1 MEQKAVKR
9 TKKAFAVF
17 YIVNGQKSVIYKLT
31 STNGKQ
37 ALQTFI
43 RHHWNGL
50 KYEFKKLNLDLCVG
64 LPGIGFSY
72 TGWVAYRD
80 GFAALLTEELR

>member
-9 TKKAFAVF
+9 TKKAFAIF

-50 KYEFKKLNLDLCVG
+50 KYEFKKFSFDMSIISPV
-64 LPGIGFSY
+64 FSY
-72 TGWVAYRD
+72 DGWIAKRE
-80 GFAALLTEELR
+80 GFATLFTEELK